1 MPSPWLFALRMIPWT
16 GLLSN
21 VPRIAEAANAL
32 LSDTKARRGQAV
44 ATADEIRGLKDRV
57 EALESDDRAV
67 AELGKQIS
75 DQIAALTRATEVL
88 AARQRW
94 LLAIAATAL
103 CLGLLAVLL
112 ARAF

>member
-21 VPRIAEAANAL
+21 LPRIADAANAL
-32 LSDTKARRGQAV
+32 LSDTTARNAHAV
-44 ATADEIRGLKDRV
+44 AAADEMRGLKERV
-57 EALESDDRAV
+57 EAIERHDRAD
-67 AELGKQIS
+67 AELGKQLS

-94 LLAIAATAL
+94 LLAIAAIAL
-103 CLGLLAVLL
+103 CVGLLAIVLG
-112 ARAF
+112 